1 VDYNYVITLS
11 NPFCSYGIICLPPI
25 LHKNLLHIRKV
36 ILSDDPIVASDDY
49 TVMVIYTD
57 GLCPTELGFISPGV
71 DIGWTAFIRPGDK
84 GWTYIKNDSVIDV
97 IYSKGLFYA
106 LYGFGSVKTLDISEH
121 YPKLNKVS
129 PKCCST
135 ASFTN
140 KRYIVESAGGD
151 ILKFVRLFGIV
162 YDEFRQPCRVTEGF
176 KVSKLQVFNGEKKWV
191 ATTDPN
197 VLGDGALFLDGNSS
211 TYVPASD
218 VLGCHPNSI
227 FFFDCCVPNDA
238 LLAGVRPRTSYGM
251 GIFYLGDGSLQ
262 WHFVPKI
269 LSSPKLMLLPIW
281 IKPTFQGKRSIR
293 SYNWNDAAVKSATSN
308 VV

>member
-1 VDYNYVITLS
+1 
-11 NPFCSYGIICLPPI
+11 
-25 LHKNLLHIRKV
+25 
-36 ILSDDPIVASDDY
+36 
-49 TVMVIYTD
+49 
-57 GLCPTELGFISPGV
+57 
-71 DIGWTAFIRPGDK
+71 
-84 GWTYIKNDSVIDV
+84 
-97 IYSKGLFYA
+97 
-106 LYGFGSVKTLDISEH
+106 
-121 YPKLNKVS
+121 
-129 PKCCST
+129 
-135 ASFTN
+135 
-140 KRYIVESAGGD
+140 VESAGGD

-262 WHFVPKI
+262 WHYVPKI